1 MEGDRNMESYFMD
14 YHCSCCKHIVMVNG
28 METEGRKI
36 GNANSYFLYKIN
48 DRG

>member
-36 GNANSYFLYKIN
+36 GNEKKCRIHDCEN
-48 DRG
+48 